1 MAWYEYHKDD
11 SLFNIIG
18 ISVGSFIIMMFNTY
32 ALIKL
37 YDEPIRKWLTLK
49 YLTKNKPEK
58 IKNEIEEEKKIDER
72 LTNGIMDN
80 SEE

>member
-1 MAWYEYHKDD
+1 MAWYEYHKED
-11 SLFNIIG
+11 SLFNIVG

-49 YLTKNKPEK
+49 YLTKNKSEK